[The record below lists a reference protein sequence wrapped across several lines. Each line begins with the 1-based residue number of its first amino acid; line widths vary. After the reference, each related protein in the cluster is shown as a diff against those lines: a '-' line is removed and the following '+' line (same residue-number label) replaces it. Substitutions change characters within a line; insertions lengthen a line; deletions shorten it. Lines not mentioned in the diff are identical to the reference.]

1 MSTLMSTDLSYHRP
15 STRVRASPGGKTS
28 ICFGDEFDAAVP
40 AADAPVTIKGRRDQN
55 SQLSYRSSAVQI
67 LNTYLS

>member
-1 MSTLMSTDLSYHRP
+1 MSTDLSYHRP

-40 AADAPVTIKGRRDQN
+40 AADAPVTVGQIIKHF
-55 SQLSYRSSAVQI
+55 
-67 LNTYLS
+67 